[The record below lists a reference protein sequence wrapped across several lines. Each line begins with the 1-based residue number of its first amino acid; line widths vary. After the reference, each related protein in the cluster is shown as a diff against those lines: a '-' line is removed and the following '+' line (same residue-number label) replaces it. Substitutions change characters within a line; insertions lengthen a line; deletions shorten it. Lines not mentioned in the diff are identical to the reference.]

1 MYKTTEIYNHKKYK
15 LRCVN
20 KVIKILFKNKALHW
34 AKEE

>member
-1 MYKTTEIYNHKKYK
+1 MYKTVEIYNHKKHK
-15 LRCVN
+15 LRRVI